1 MGLLLSGWS
10 MIDSGGDL
18 SDRLVL
24 DTSAYSHFRAGHPQ
38 VLDLLAQAA
47 TVVIP
52 ATVLGE
58 LEAAF
63 QLGRRARENRLT
75 LAEFLGE
82 SFVAIWPITAAVAG
96 HYGRVF
102 AELTRAGTP
111 IPVNDVWIA
120 AACLDCAGRLVTFD
134 GDFKRIPGLTL
145 TLLAPRS
152 PGP

>member
-1 MGLLLSGWS
+1 
-10 MIDSGGDL
+10 MIDSGGEVF
-18 SDRLVL
+18 DRLVL
-24 DTSAYSHFRAGHPQ
+24 DTSAYSHFRAGHQQ
-38 VLDLLAQAA
+38 VLDLLAQTA

-82 SFVAIWPITAAVAG
+82 PFVTVWPTTIAVAR
-96 HYGRVF
+96 HYGRLF
-102 AELTRAGTP
+102 AELKRAGTP

-120 AACLDCAGRLVTFD
+120 AACLDSVGRLVTFD
-134 GDFKRIPGLTL
+134 QDFKRIPGLECTVIV
-145 TLLAPRS
+145 PRS
-152 PGP
+152 PAH

>member
-1 MGLLLSGWS
+1 
-10 MIDSGGDL
+10 MIDSGGDVF
-18 SDRLVL
+18 DRLVL
-24 DTSAYSHFRAGHPQ
+24 DTSAYAHFRAGHPQ
-38 VLDLLAQAA
+38 VLDLLARAA

-82 SFVAIWPITAAVAG
+82 PFVTVWPTTAVVAR
-96 HYGRVF
+96 HYGRLF
-102 AELTRAGTP
+102 AELKRAGTP

-120 AACLDCAGRLVTFD
+120 AACLDCVGRLVTFD
-134 GDFKRIPGLTL
+134 QDFKRIPGLECTVL
-145 TLLAPRS
+145 VPRS
-152 PGP
+152 PAH

>member
-1 MGLLLSGWS
+1 MN
-10 MIDSGGDL
+10 DSGDDAF
-18 SDRLVL
+18 DRLVL

-38 VLDLLAQAA
+38 VLDLLAVAA

-75 LAEFLGE
+75 LAEFLSE
-82 SFVAIWPITAAVAG
+82 PFVTVWPTTAAVARQ
-96 HYGRVF
+96 YGRVF
-102 AELTRAGTP
+102 AELKRAGTP
-111 IPVNDVWIA
+111 VPVNDVWIA

-134 GDFKRIPGLTL
+134 SDFERIAGLDFTR
-145 TLLAPRS
+145 LLPES
-152 PGP
+152 PER

>member
-1 MGLLLSGWS
+1 MT
-10 MIDSGGDL
+10 DSGGDVF
-18 SDRLVL
+18 DRLVL
-24 DTSAYSHFRAGHPQ
+24 DTSAYSHFRTGNPH

-52 ATVLGE
+52 VTVLGE

-63 QLGRRARENRLT
+63 QIGRRDRENRLT

-82 SFVAIWPITAAVAG
+82 RFVTVWPTTAAVAR

-102 AELTRAGTP
+102 AELKRAGTP

-120 AACLDCAGRLVTFD
+120 AACLDCDGRLVTFD
-134 GDFKRIPGLTL
+134 RDFERIPGLECTVL
-145 TLLAPRS
+145 VPHS
-152 PGP
+152 PEY